1 MNVSLLAS
9 IRSGLRSADPLP
21 VLAVG
26 YLLGVL
32 TAAASASALPITAS
46 YAAPPSLLT
55 AAREA
60 AACELPIFLLT
71 ALAGLT
77 RFPHLPR
84 IPVFLRSLLWGYGG
98 LRIFLA
104 CGQSFSYFR
113 FVLASGATLLSLC
126 CTARLASDLAGKRT
140 PPTGAH
146 FSTYFGRCLFY
157 WGIILLSLPM
167 RF

>member
-1 MNVSLLAS
+1 MNISLLAS

-21 VLAVG
+21 VLAIG

-32 TAAASASALPITAS
+32 TAACASTLPLAAS

-55 AAREA
+55 ATREA
-60 AACELPIFLLT
+60 AVCELPIFLMT
-71 ALAGLT
+71 VLAGLT
-77 RFPHLPR
+77 RFSYLPR

-98 LRIFLA
+98 LRIFLT
-104 CGQSFSYFR
+104 CGQSLSYFR
-113 FVLASGATLLSLC
+113 YVLASGMTLLSLC
-126 CTARLASDLAGKRT
+126 CAARLASELAGKRS

-157 WGIILLSLPM
+157 WGIILLSIPL